1 MKPKLQRLEAHLVR
15 LEQFRKRYT
24 LEDVRSNPYLEWALR
39 YGLLE
44 AVQTVVDISCHLIV
58 RDGIGTPE
66 TYASCVDLLERAG
79 YVTPDL
85 AARLR
90 GMVGL
95 RNRLVHEYAF
105 VDVSRLYAFLDH
117 LEDFRTFLRQI
128 APRIT

>member
-1 MKPKLQRLEAHLVR
+1 MRQKLQRLETHLVQ

-44 AVQTVVDISCHLIV
+44 AVQMVVDISCHLIV
-58 RDGIGTPE
+58 RDRIGTPE
-66 TYASCVDLLERAG
+66 TYASCVDLLEHAG

-117 LEDFRTFLRQI
+117 LEDFRAFLRQI